1 MPFKSDD
8 KLVEGFQKSDMI
20 ESSFYEITL
29 VALQERD
36 CIGAR
41 VEAEISLQANKIQE
55 KNDDLARVVAVRL
68 KEK

>member
-1 MPFKSDD
+1 MRFWQTTLGSCVDKRWFWMPFKSDD

-29 VALQERD
+29 VALQGRD

-41 VEAEISLQANKIQE
+41 VEAEIS
-55 KNDDLARVVAVRL
+55 
-68 KEK
+68 